1 MKICLSLQRRF
12 APVGHRTA
20 IKLRERF
27 GNQVEFCAYVARRSN
42 LEMLRRQHDIA
53 YTGLLL
59 DEDIHD
65 RYRDEA
71 LDPAYLGWL
80 EKEYGL
86 PNLWPY
92 LAVDRIIMHGS
103 GVREY
108 PYDTPPYTHEEML
121 RLLQVHAKAI
131 IEFLETERP
140 EAVYLPVIGA
150 LGTMLLYHIAKK
162 KGIFVLVGAETR
174 LNRGYILSEDYRT
187 VSFAQA
193 RFEELRR
200 TRAHSPR
207 ADAATTYLDDF
218 RSKPH
223 SYLYMMKKAPESPRR
238 TALKWFSPVRF
249 SRAFAWYCRLVWRFL
264 TTRQQRDYS
273 ESRPL
278 GFLLDGIRRKLRMLR
293 GYDDLYDVPS
303 WDEPFAYYPLHFEPE
318 IATLLLGSFW
328 TDQINLI
335 RQIARSL
342 PVGHSL
348 YVKDHPVMLGY
359 RPRWYYQQLKK
370 IPNVKLLP
378 PDVNSFELIRHSK
391 LVTTISGT
399 AGWEAVIF
407 GKPVITFGDVYYNA
421 LSTVTRCSDIE
432 QLPALVQREI
442 QHHEPNEDELR
453 DFVAAILEDSEELA
467 LHEIWEK
474 GRGRAEEDRNLAA
487 FADLLARKLG
497 LPARGTESEPL
508 VP

>member
-20 IKLRERF
+20 VKLKERF
-27 GNQVEFCAYVARRSN
+27 GSGIEFCAYVARRSN
-42 LEMLRRQHDIA
+42 LELLRSQQDIP
-53 YTGLLL
+53 YTSLLL
-59 DEDIHD
+59 DEDVHD
-65 RYRDEA
+65 RYRDEL
-71 LDPAYLGWL
+71 LDPAYLAWF

-92 LAVDRIIMHGS
+92 LAVDRVIMHGS

-108 PYDTPPYTHEEML
+108 PHDAPPYTHEEML

-131 IEFLETERP
+131 IEFLEKEKP
-140 EAVYLPVIGA
+140 DAVYLPVIGA
-150 LGTMLLYHIAKK
+150 LGTMLLYHIAKR
-162 KGIFVLVGAETR
+162 KGISVLIGAETR

-200 TRAHSPR
+200 TSARSLR
-207 ADAATTYLDDF
+207 ADDARAYLDDF
-218 RSKPH
+218 RAKPH
-223 SYLYMMKKAPESPRR
+223 SYLYMMQKKPDSPQR
-238 TALKWFSPVRF
+238 TALRWFASARIF
-249 SRAFAWYCRLVWRFL
+249 RAFAWYCRLVWRFF

-278 GFLLDGIRRKLRMLR
+278 GFLLDGINRKIRMLR
-293 GYDDLYDVPS
+293 GYDDLYDAPE
-303 WDEPFAYYPLHFEPE
+303 WDQPFAYYPLHYEPE
-318 IATLLLGSFW
+318 IATLLLGPFW
-328 TDQINLI
+328 TDQINLV

-342 PVGHSL
+342 PVTHLL

-359 RPRWYYQQLKK
+359 RPRWYYRELKK
-370 IPNVKLLP
+370 IPNVKLLSP
-378 PDVNSFELIRHSK
+378 NTDSFELIRRSE

-432 QLPALVQREI
+432 QLPALVQRSI
-442 QHHEPNEDELR
+442 QHNEPNEEELR
-453 DFVAAILEDSEELA
+453 DFIAAMLEDSEELA

-474 GRGRAEEDRNLAA
+474 GMDRAEEERRLDA
-487 FADLLARKLG
+487 FATLLARKLG
-497 LPARGTESEPL
+497 LHGEGT
-508 VP
+508 V